1 LQEAAMSAPLDDRAL
16 DLIFREARTRN
27 GWSDAPVTEADIRA
41 IYDLYKMA
49 PTAANMQP
57 ARVVWIKSAE
67 AKARLEPHLQPG
79 NKAKTMKAPVTAI
92 IGYDMAFNEHLPRIF
107 PNAPGAKDWFPDPVA
122 KEVVAL
128 RNGTLQAGY
137 LILAARALGFDCGP
151 MSGFDNAGVD
161 KDFFA
166 GTGIKSNFIVSI
178 GKGTDE
184 NLYPRNP
191 RLTFEEANTIL

>member
-1 LQEAAMSAPLDDRAL
+1 MSALPDDRAL

-41 IYDLYKMA
+41 IYDLYKMG
-49 PTAANMQP
+49 PTAVNSQP
-57 ARVVWIKSAE
+57 ARVVWVTSPE
-67 AKARLEPHLQPG
+67 AKARLEPHLSPG
-79 NKAKTMKAPVTAI
+79 NKAKTMRAPVTAI
-92 IGYDMAFNEHLPRIF
+92 IGYDMDFNEHLPKAF
-107 PNAPGAKDWFPDPVA
+107 PHAPGARDWFPDPVA
-122 KEVVAL
+122 KEVVAF

-161 KDFFA
+161 KEFFA
-166 GTGIKSNFIVSI
+166 GTAIKSNFIVAI

-191 RLTFEEANTIL
+191 RLSFEDANTII

>member
-1 LQEAAMSAPLDDRAL
+1 MSALLDDRAL

-41 IYDLYKMA
+41 IYDLYKMG
-49 PTAANMQP
+49 PTAVNSQP
-57 ARVVWIKSAE
+57 ARVVWARSPE
-67 AKARLEPHLQPG
+67 AKARLEPHLSPG
-79 NKAKTMKAPVTAI
+79 NKAKTMAAPVTAI
-92 IGYDMAFNEHLPRIF
+92 IGYDMDFNEHLPTAF
-107 PNAPGAKDWFPDPVA
+107 PHAPGAKDWFPDPIA
-122 KEVVAL
+122 KEVVAF

-161 KDFFA
+161 KEFFA
-166 GTGIKSNFIVSI
+166 GTAIKSNFIVAI
-178 GKGTDE
+178 GKGTED

-191 RLTFEEANTIL
+191 RLAFEDANRIL